1 MNKGYNRKVR
11 TTCSSFSWS
20 WYIRNC
26 WSRSCSK
33 LCSSDFSSI
42 KCLACIV
49 LIWVIIFV
57 SRRVLESCES
67 WVPIYR
73 HRKRKIFFNFWLH
86 RKNMSCS
93 SKTKSDSIRGWKW
106 QKRKCKLGK
115 AHQTE
120 PNENKEIMRWFST
133 ALSLLQGSDRY
144 TVHNIQDCKHR

>member
-1 MNKGYNRKVR
+1 MNMGYNRKVR

-49 LIWVIIFV
+49 FMWVIIFV

-93 SKTKSDSIRGWKW
+93 SKTKSDSNRGWKW

-120 PNENKEIMRWFST
+120 PNKNKEIMRWFST
-133 ALSLLQGSDRY
+133 ALSSLQGSDRY
-144 TVHNIQDCKHR
+144 TEHNIQDYKHR